1 MLGHE
6 SGRRSGRLRFPNHS
20 DAAVPKIEGDE
31 VEDES
36 NCGGSQVRTLNALTP
51 GPLD

>member
-31 VEDES
+31 VEDGS
-36 NCGGSQVRTLNALTP
+36 NWWQSGPHRNALTP